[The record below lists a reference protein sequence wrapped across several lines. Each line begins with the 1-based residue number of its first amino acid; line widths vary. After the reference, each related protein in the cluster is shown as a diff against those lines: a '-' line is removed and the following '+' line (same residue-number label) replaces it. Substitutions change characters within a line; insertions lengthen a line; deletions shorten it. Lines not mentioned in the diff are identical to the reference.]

1 MKIGVIGIGNMGRIL
16 TEAMLEQEAV
26 APSSLTIVNRTM
38 KKALVLKNKYHDIS
52 VVSTPKDVAI
62 TSELIFLCLKPHDI
76 FHVIQ
81 DILPYLTKDKC
92 LVSITSPISVDQLE
106 ATVPCSVA
114 RAIPS
119 ITNRAKAG
127 VSLLTFGA
135 NCSGKW
141 RTELEHLFRKISVP
155 IEIDEKVTRVASDIV
170 SCGPAFFSYLTQ
182 RFISAAVKETEI
194 NEETAN
200 ILASEML
207 IGLGELLKNGYY
219 TLPALQEKVCVK
231 GGITGE
237 GIKVLEEE
245 LGEVFEH
252 VFHATHM
259 KFREDM
265 EMVKKQYPSINS

>member
-16 TEAMLEQEAV
+16 TEAMLEQKAV

-52 VVSTPKDVAI
+52 VVSTPKAVAI
-62 TSELIFLCLKPHDI
+62 KSDLIFLCLKPHDI
-76 FHVIQ
+76 FRVIQ
-81 DILPYLTKDKC
+81 DITPFLTKDKC
-92 LVSITSPISVDQLE
+92 VVSITSPISVDLLE
-106 ATVPCSVA
+106 AIVPCSVA
-114 RAIPS
+114 RVIPS
-119 ITNRAKAG
+119 ITNRASAG
-127 VSLLTFGA
+127 VSLLTFGSH
-135 NCSGKW
+135 CSRKW
-141 RTELEHLFRKISVP
+141 HIALEHLFRKISVP

-182 RFISAAVKETEI
+182 RFIEAAVKETEI

-200 ILASEML
+200 VLASEML

-245 LGEVFEH
+245 LGDVFEH
-252 VFHATHM
+252 VFHATHR
-259 KFREDM
+259 KFRKDIEL
-265 EMVKKQYPSINS
+265 VKKQYPSINS

>member
-16 TEAMLEQEAV
+16 TEAMLEQAAV
-26 APSSLTIVNRTM
+26 APSSLTITNRTM

-52 VVSTPKDVAI
+52 VVSTNKDVANN
-62 TSELIFLCLKPHDI
+62 SDLIFLCLKPHDI
-76 FHVIQ
+76 FKVIQ
-81 DILPYLTKDKC
+81 DILPYISKDKC

-106 ATVPCSVA
+106 AIVPCSVA
-114 RAIPS
+114 RVIPS

-127 VSLLTFGA
+127 VSLVTFGSQ
-135 NCSGKW
+135 CTGKW
-141 RTELEHLFRKISVP
+141 RSTLKRMFRKISVP

-182 RFISAAVKETEI
+182 RFITAAVKETEI
-194 NEETAN
+194 NEATAN

-219 TLPALQEKVCVK
+219 TLPTLQEKVCVK

-245 LGEVFEH
+245 LGDVFEH
-252 VFHATHM
+252 VFHATHS
-259 KFREDM
+259 KFREDI
-265 EMVKKQYPSINS
+265 EIVKKQYPSINS